1 MQEVWLG
8 LKTKRRKRTE
18 KVFEDYNDY
27 RDRPFGLKWGTAF
40 AIDELN
46 KVITDNKEDENRI
59 VEVLPQMSR
68 VEIDEVLQLAFLK
81 SKKVSVQLNERD
93 SNGKLYDNIV
103 EYFKGFTDFEGLYI
117 GDVYIEWDLIRNIRV
132 LD

>member
-46 KVITDNKEDENRI
+46 KVITDNKEDENRV

>member
-1 MQEVWLG
+1 MG

-46 KVITDNKEDENRI
+46 KVITDNKEDENRV

>member
-1 MQEVWLG
+1 MREVWLG